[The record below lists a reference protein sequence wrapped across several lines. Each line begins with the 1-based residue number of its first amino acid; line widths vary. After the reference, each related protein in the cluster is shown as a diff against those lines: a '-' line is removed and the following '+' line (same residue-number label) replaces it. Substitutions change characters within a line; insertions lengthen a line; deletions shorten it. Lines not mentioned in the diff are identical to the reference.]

1 MAILILDYQKS
12 FEKMTEICQC
22 IDPLACPY
30 EVEQVFYDV
39 VTMHLC
45 EEGGEIMNLV
55 HDMSGQ
61 LADDMVPDNSYRK
74 VMDATMDLINLL
86 SFQST
91 AAMGP
96 QIQFKRD
103 HFAIQPD
110 KSSPSRVVIST
121 DLI

>member
-12 FEKMTEICQC
+12 FEKMTEICQR
-22 IDPLACPY
+22 IDPLANPHD
-30 EVEQVFYDV
+30 VVDIFYDV

-61 LADDMVPDNSYRK
+61 LVDDMVPGNSYGK
-74 VMDATMDLINLL
+74 VMDATVDLINLL

-96 QIQFKRD
+96 HIQFKRD
-103 HFAIQPD
+103 RFAIQPD